1 MTLAI
6 SLVSLYKPTLRAERQ
21 GMPSRSEHNLLILKE
36 CEMPKLKTKS
46 SAKKRFRLTG
56 SGKVRANVALKQH
69 GMSKRP
75 QKMKRKARG
84 TMILCAQDARIV
96 KSYMPNA

>member
-1 MTLAI
+1 
-6 SLVSLYKPTLRAERQ
+6 
-21 GMPSRSEHNLLILKE
+21 MPSRSVHNLFLEE

-56 SGKVRANVALKQH
+56 SGKVRGNVALKQH

-84 TMILCAQDARIV
+84 TMILCPQDARIV
-96 KSYMPNA
+96 KTYMPNV